1 MCGLSGGRGQK
12 GKGIMICW
20 CWSPSSSLS
29 HSLTTARQQTHSFL
43 HQHTNTNPHTHHH
56 IGHHA
61 SPMFPPAAP
70 PQPPQEQPPAPGAED
85 HQPQPPPLP
94 PHGMPPFPLFNF
106 NNAAAAAVG
115 AGDQQPLRPAHAIIS
130 DPAGG
135 TSMLQVYLEPFEVIR
150 APPQHF
156 LYASSN
162 VSLVSYPREGQGFF
176 SSLLGAS
183 ITDDSFRNVREGELG
198 CVAFSAGHPGEILA
212 LNLNRTGPLLV
223 QNDCYLAYSG
233 QVTHKRTVL
242 QAGEGT
248 EQIVMQRLSTPGP
261 WPNPGPYPGHATVFI
276 QSQGALMKTELRSGE
291 SMNVKTEC
299 ITAITEGVTLGL
311 PLGPRRGGDPG
322 VGAGRH
328 EGGVGGAAAGF
339 PRGEWYERYRLAEWF
354 HKRRSVCVVRGPG
367 TVYIS
372 SLPASKLAHRVLTSA
387 SRADAALPMVR
398 LLRMSL
404 FFTLLI
410 FTIALLHHHNMIAFD
425 GPEF

>member
-1 MCGLSGGRGQK
+1 
-12 GKGIMICW
+12 
-20 CWSPSSSLS
+20 
-29 HSLTTARQQTHSFL
+29 
-43 HQHTNTNPHTHHH
+43 
-56 IGHHA
+56 
-61 SPMFPPAAP
+61 
-70 PQPPQEQPPAPGAED
+70 
-85 HQPQPPPLP
+85 
-94 PHGMPPFPLFNF
+94 
-106 NNAAAAAVG
+106 
-115 AGDQQPLRPAHAIIS
+115 
-130 DPAGG
+130 
-135 TSMLQVYLEPFEVIR
+135 MLQVYLEPFEVIR

-156 LYASSN
+156 LYASNN
-162 VSLVSYPREGQGFF
+162 VSLVSHPREGQGFF
-176 SSLLGAS
+176 SSLLGVA
-183 ITDDSFRNVREGELG
+183 ITDDSFRNVREGEMG

-212 LNLNRTGPLLV
+212 LDLKRTGPLLV

-233 QVTHKRTVL
+233 QVMHSRTVL

-261 WPNPGPYPGHATVFI
+261 SPNPGPWIHSYLERATVFL

-291 SMNVKTEC
+291 SMNVKTAC

-311 PLGPRRGGDPG
+311 PLGPRRGGDPPG
-322 VGAGRH
+322 EGAGAGRH
-328 EGGVGGAAAGF
+328 AGGVGGAAAGF
-339 PRGEWYERYRLAEWF
+339 PRPEWYERYRLAEWWQ
-354 HKRRSVCVVRGPG
+354 KRSGVCCVRGPG